1 MANPVDPEL
10 NPRPPGHPHTT
21 PLPPTQETPLPFQS
35 GETSAYE
42 VAERQSVGRVMIGKE
57 ARFLLIIQ
65 HQEGMRTVDL
75 NDVVETL
82 GRSSD
87 NSIQIQDRFL
97 SRHHAHLVRVPDPQ
111 TDSYTYCVFD
121 GGREIRT
128 PSKNGVYVN
137 GMQVRSHLLRA
148 GDVVFLGPSVR
159 LFFYPLAAAEML
171 LKEPE
176 TDPALLSLK
185 R

>member
-1 MANPVDPEL
+1 
-10 NPRPPGHPHTT
+10 
-21 PLPPTQETPLPFQS
+21 
-35 GETSAYE
+35 
-42 VAERQSVGRVMIGKE
+42 
-57 ARFLLIIQ
+57 
-65 HQEGMRTVDL
+65 MRTVDL
-75 NDVVETL
+75 SDVVETI

-97 SRHHAHLVRVPDPQ
+97 SRYHAHLVRVPDPQ

-121 GGREIRT
+121 GGREVRT

-137 GMQVRSHLLRA
+137 GMQVRSHLLKP

-159 LFFYPLAAAEML
+159 LFFYPLTVAAML
-171 LKEPE
+171 MQESDSA